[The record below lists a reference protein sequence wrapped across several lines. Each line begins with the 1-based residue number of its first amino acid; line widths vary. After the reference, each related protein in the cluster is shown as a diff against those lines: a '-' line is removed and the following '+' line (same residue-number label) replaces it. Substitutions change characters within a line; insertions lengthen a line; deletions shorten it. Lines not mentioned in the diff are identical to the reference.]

1 MRKWVRVLAV
11 AMAAVLALMAAG
23 CSTDES
29 PAGGAVDK
37 DKIKVG
43 VIHLSDPGE
52 GSGYS
57 YTHDQGIVAMQKEL
71 DPFQYSVAKIL
82 AR

>member
-37 DKIKVG
+37 DNV
-43 VIHLSDPGE
+43 
-52 GSGYS
+52 
-57 YTHDQGIVAMQKEL
+57 
-71 DPFQYSVAKIL
+71 
-82 AR
+82 